1 MMNSSV
7 LYECFID
14 NRIRHCF
21 IIRQCKKNKYGEDR
35 FLVSIE
41 ECPNREVLLKAE
53 NINFQDSD
61 AWRQKINLKIE
72 SRVKKQIVRE
82 IDDFLSGSRYE
93 EPKLDSDHKK
103 ALQKNE
109 RLSEIL
115 HDKRETMCG
124 MGTRKVKLTLNKLI
138 KQGNRNAE
146 LYRKALEVEDCN
158 IRAKESSYY
167 YKDKIYRQKSRL
179 LMELVDLCL
188 KYDVVFGKQMV
199 EGRETNCILYFELP
213 FVEQISFHTTL
224 GASEIDS
231 IPDYQGQWDGKTCS
245 TLDKL
250 ESALMLLDYN
260 KNYSRLY

>member
-1 MMNSSV
+1 MENKDYVGKCFDCVFNDEIRRCEIVDEWDDKSFLAKVVGDYPNAKTV
-7 LYECFID
+7 LYSEEINLNED
-14 NRIRHCF
+14 ENWIEMTKQKIERS
-21 IIRQCKKNKYGEDR
+21 KK
-35 FLVSIE
+35 
-41 ECPNREVLLKAE
+41 LLKE
-53 NINFQDSD
+53 YH
-61 AWRQKINLKIE
+61 E
-72 SRVKKQIVRE
+72 SLDQ
-82 IDDFLSGSRYE
+82 RYYR
-93 EPKLDSDHKK
+93 KHKK
-103 ALQKNE
+103 DKSHQAALAKNE

-124 MGTRKVKLTLNKLI
+124 VGARQVKLTLNKLI

-250 ESALMLLDYN
+250 ESALMLLYYN
-260 KNYSRLY
+260 KTYSRLY

>member
-53 NINFQDSD
+53 NINFQDSG

-124 MGTRKVKLTLNKLI
+124 MGTRKVKLMLNRLAKS
-138 KQGNRNAE
+138 GDVVAE
-146 LYRKALEVEDCN
+146 LYRKAVEVEDCN
-158 IRAKESSYY
+158 IRAKETSFY
-167 YKDKIYRQKSRL
+167 YKGKIYRQKSAL
-179 LMELVDLCL
+179 LLELANRCL
-188 KYDVVFGKQMV
+188 ELGVVCGKQMV
-199 EGRETNCILYFELP
+199 EGRETNSILYFELP
-213 FVEQISFHTTL
+213 GVEQISFHTTL
-224 GASEIDS
+224 DHAAQTT
-231 IPDYQGQWDGKTCS
+231 IPDYGKDWDGKTCS
-245 TLDKL
+245 TLRKIEQAITERYL
-250 ESALMLLDYN
+250 
-260 KNYSRLY
+260 